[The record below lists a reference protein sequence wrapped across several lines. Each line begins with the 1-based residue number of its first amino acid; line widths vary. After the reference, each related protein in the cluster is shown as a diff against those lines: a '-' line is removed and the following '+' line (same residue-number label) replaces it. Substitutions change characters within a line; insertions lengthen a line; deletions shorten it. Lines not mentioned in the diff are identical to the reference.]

1 MDAVVSIGSEL
12 VAAGQLGSV
21 SPAMWTSADGLT
33 WTRIQFDASISKDS
47 DPLAPERWEG
57 NDVIATSTGLM
68 ATGQEDGAA
77 AVWVATED

>member
-12 VAAGQLGSV
+12 VAVGRLGSV
-21 SPAMWTSADGLT
+21 SPAVWRSVDGLT

-47 DPLAPERWEG
+47 DPLAPERWGG

-68 ATGQEDGAA
+68 AAGQEDGAA